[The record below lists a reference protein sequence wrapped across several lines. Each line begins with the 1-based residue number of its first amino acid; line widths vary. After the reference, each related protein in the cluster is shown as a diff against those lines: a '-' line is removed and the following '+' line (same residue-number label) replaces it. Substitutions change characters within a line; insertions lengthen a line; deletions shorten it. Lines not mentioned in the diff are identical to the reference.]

1 MAKSSR
7 KAEQAIPVSEEPV
20 SIDIKASADAGG
32 EGSDVQPAAEAGQG
46 PDADRLVVD
55 DPHYVDYEE
64 RRAFNA
70 LRAIE
75 GEMGAALHAVHMRLV
90 EMLPF
95 LDSAV
100 AQADGELKQFL
111 ADLMADLTS

>member
-7 KAEQAIPVSEEPV
+7 RAEPAIPVSEEPV
-20 SIDIKASADAGG
+20 AITIKAPADADG
-32 EGSDVQPAAEAGQG
+32 EGSDVQPDVAEA
-46 PDADRLVVD
+46 
-55 DPHYVDYEE
+55 
-64 RRAFNA
+64 AFNA
-70 LRAIE
+70 LREME